1 VSDIIQGGGK
11 LALLVNVIVPGGNPT
26 QNFCGY

>member
-1 VSDIIQGGGK
+1 MQGSDK